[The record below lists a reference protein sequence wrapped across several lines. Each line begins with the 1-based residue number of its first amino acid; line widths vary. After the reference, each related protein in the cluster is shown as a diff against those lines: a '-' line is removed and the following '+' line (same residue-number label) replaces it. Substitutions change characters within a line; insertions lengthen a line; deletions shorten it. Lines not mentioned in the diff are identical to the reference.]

1 MATSRGTFGEVKV
14 WEDFLHFEDNI
25 AAAGVATGIVY
36 GAGYVSVGEL
46 GLVSVNE
53 GSLAWTIDEDGG
65 ILAIT
70 TDTGDNDNAVLLAGR
85 YRPANG
91 GVEMETRF
99 KFASAT
105 VDAVEAGFAETMALN
120 TPVMP
125 AEFATATMT
134 YNGSGGMMGA
144 VHDPDA
150 STNDFRAFVGDAGAG
165 TVGSSTTGARANEA
179 IAADEW
185 YVVRTEVGPDG
196 NGQVYV
202 GHKGEQLD
210 LIRATNAVQGTSW
223 TGAGVTPGD
232 QFYAFVGV
240 ENRSSAASVFE
251 VDYVYAR
258 GWRDWTV

>member
-134 YNGSGGMMGA
+134 YNGSGGMME
-144 VHDPDA
+144 
-150 STNDFRAFVGDAGAG
+150 T
-165 TVGSSTTGARANEA
+165 